1 MDQLSN
7 RVYDLAFNAWSVS
20 TANPILG
27 PGAHSM
33 TLGAACISMYFLRI
47 FWGLLFVTSCE
58 HCEAISLQC
67 SLRLSCEKDI

>member
-47 FWGLLFVTSCE
+47 ILGTAVC
-58 HCEAISLQC
+58 
-67 SLRLSCEKDI
+67 DIL